1 MLLAGDVGGTKTLL
15 GLFSRAPSRPAPLNI
30 QSFPTADYG
39 SLVEMVDAFLNR
51 QPGGRPVIDAACFGV
66 AGPVIDDR
74 AELTNVGWV
83 VDGSEVAIE
92 FGLGTVHLLNDLVAV
107 AHSISVLQPDELG
120 LLQEGRPNLSGNAGL
135 VAAGTGLGESYLFN
149 DGRRLVPAP
158 SEAGHSDFAART
170 PRELELSAWLIARY
184 GRPELE
190 QVVSG
195 IGLRNLYAFTH
206 PKPCAEVDDA
216 SSETDVPALISRNA
230 FAGTC
235 RCCMEALELFV
246 AAYGAECGNLA
257 LRAVTTRGLYVGGG
271 IAPKILPALR
281 TGLFLDHFCAKPP
294 MRELLESIPVKVI
307 LNPQAGLLG
316 AAVFANAE
324 VQA

>member
-1 MLLAGDVGGTKTLL
+1 MLLAGDIGGTKTLL
-15 GLFSRAPSRPAPLNI
+15 GLFSRAPSRPAPLNV
-30 QSFPTADYG
+30 QSFPTAEYG
-39 SLVEMVDAFLNR
+39 SLIEMVDAFLGR
-51 QPGGRPVIDAACFGV
+51 QPGGRPPIEAASFGV
-66 AGPVIDDR
+66 AGPVLDDR
-74 AELTNVGWV
+74 AELTNVGWI
-83 VDGSEVAIE
+83 VDGREVAIE
-92 FGLGTVHLLNDLVAV
+92 FGLGAVHLLNDLVAI
-107 AHSISVLQPDELG
+107 AHSISVLQPDELAV
-120 LLQEGRPNLSGNAGL
+120 LQEGVPNISGNAGL

-206 PKPCAEVDDA
+206 PVPCEPVEDPDNPV
-216 SSETDVPALISRNA
+216 DVPPLISRKA
-230 FAGTC
+230 FARSC
-235 RCCMEALELFV
+235 PYCLESLEIFV
-246 AAYGAECGNLA
+246 SAYGAECGNLA
-257 LRAVTTRGLYVGGG
+257 LRAVTTRGLFVGGG
-271 IAPKILPALR
+271 IAPKILPALE
-281 TGLFLDHFCAKPP
+281 TGLFLDSFRAKPP
-294 MRELLESIPVKVI
+294 MRELLDTIPVKVI

-324 VQA
+324 VQG

>member
-1 MLLAGDVGGTKTLL
+1 MRAERGAVQSAACCSPATSERTKTLL
-15 GLFSRAPSRPAPLNI
+15 GLFSRAPSRPAPLNV
-30 QSFPTADYG
+30 QSFPTAEYG
-39 SLVEMVDAFLNR
+39 SLIEMVDAFLTR
-51 QPGGRPVIDAACFGV
+51 QPGGRPVIDAASFGV

-83 VDGSEVAIE
+83 VDGREVAIE
-92 FGLGTVHLLNDLVAV
+92 FGLASVHLLNDLVAV

-206 PKPCAEVDDA
+206 PMPCADVDDA
-216 SSETDVPALISRNA
+216 SD
-230 FAGTC
+230 AGG
-235 RCCMEALELFV
+235 RARAHLAEGLRRHLPVLHGGAGAVRVGLRRGV
-246 AAYGAECGNLA
+246 RQPRAARGHHA
-257 LRAVTTRGLYVGGG
+257 RAVCRRRHR
-271 IAPKILPALR
+271 AEDPA
-281 TGLFLDHFCAKPP
+281 
-294 MRELLESIPVKVI
+294 
-307 LNPQAGLLG
+307 G
-316 AAVFANAE
+316 AADGALPRQLLREA
-324 VQA
+324 ADA

>member
-1 MLLAGDVGGTKTLL
+1 MLLAGDIGGTKTLL
-15 GLFSRAPSRPAPLNI
+15 GLFSRAPSRPATLNF
-30 QSFPTADYG
+30 QSFHTADYG
-39 SLVEMVDAFLNR
+39 SLIEMVDAFLAR
-51 QPGGRPVIDAACFGV
+51 QPGGRPRIAAAAFGV

-74 AELTNVGWV
+74 AELTNVGWM
-83 VDGSEVAIE
+83 VDGREAAIE
-92 FGLGTVHLLNDLVAV
+92 FGLGAVHLLNDLVAI
-107 AHSISVLQPDELG
+107 AHSIAVLQPDELAV
-120 LLQEGRPNLSGNAGL
+120 LQEGSPNISGNAGL

-170 PRELELSAWLIARY
+170 PRELELSAWLINRY
-184 GRPELE
+184 GRAEVE

-195 IGLRNLYAFTH
+195 IGLRNLYTFTH
-206 PKPCAEVDDA
+206 PVPCEPVDDP
-216 SSETDVPALISRNA
+216 EHPVDVPPLISRKA
-230 FAGTC
+230 FARTC
-235 RCCMEALELFV
+235 PHCMESLDLFV
-246 AAYGAECGNLA
+246 SAYGAECGNLA

-271 IAPKILPALR
+271 IAPKILPALK
-281 TGLFLDHFCAKPP
+281 TGLFVDSFRAKPP

-324 VQA
+324 CM

>member
-1 MLLAGDVGGTKTLL
+1 M
-15 GLFSRAPSRPAPLNI
+15 RA
-30 QSFPTADYG
+30 
-39 SLVEMVDAFLNR
+39 
-51 QPGGRPVIDAACFGV
+51 
-66 AGPVIDDR
+66 
-74 AELTNVGWV
+74 
-83 VDGSEVAIE
+83 
-92 FGLGTVHLLNDLVAV
+92 
-107 AHSISVLQPDELG
+107 
-120 LLQEGRPNLSGNAGL
+120 
-135 VAAGTGLGESYLFN
+135 
-149 DGRRLVPAP
+149 
-158 SEAGHSDFAART
+158 
-170 PRELELSAWLIARY
+170 Y

-206 PKPCAEVDDA
+206 PMPCADVDDA

-271 IAPKILPALR
+271 IAPKILPALQ

>member
-1 MLLAGDVGGTKTLL
+1 MLLAGDIGGTKTLL
-15 GLFSRAPSRPAPLNI
+15 GLFSRAPSRPAPMNV

-39 SLVEMVDAFLNR
+39 NLSEMVDAFLSR
-51 QPGGRPVIDAACFGV
+51 QPGGRPIIDGATFGV

-83 VDGSEVAIE
+83 VDGREVAIE
-92 FGLGTVHLLNDLVAV
+92 FGLGAVHLLNDLVAI
-107 AHSISVLQPDELG
+107 AHSISVLQPEELDV
-120 LLQEGRPNLSGNAGL
+120 LQEGRPSISGNAGL

-170 PRELELSAWLIARY
+170 PRELELSAWLIERH

-195 IGLRNLYAFTH
+195 IGLGNLYAFTH
-206 PKPCAEVDDA
+206 PKRCADIDDI
-216 SSETDVPALISRNA
+216 SDPRTIPPLISRNA

-235 RCCMEALELFV
+235 ACCREALDLFV
-246 AAYGAECGNLA
+246 SAYGAECGNLA

-271 IAPKILPALR
+271 IAPKILPALE
-281 TGLFLDHFCAKPP
+281 TGAFLESFRAKAP
-294 MRELLESIPVKVI
+294 MRDLLETIPVKVI

-316 AAVFANAE
+316 AAVYANAE
-324 VQA
+324 LAE

>member
-1 MLLAGDVGGTKTLL
+1 M
-15 GLFSRAPSRPAPLNI
+15 
-30 QSFPTADYG
+30 
-39 SLVEMVDAFLNR
+39 
-51 QPGGRPVIDAACFGV
+51 IDAACFGV

-92 FGLGTVHLLNDLVAV
+92 FGLGTVHLLNDLVAI

>member
-1 MLLAGDVGGTKTLL
+1 MLLAGDIGGTKTLL
-15 GLFSRAPSRPAPLNI
+15 GLFSRAPSRPAPLNV
-30 QSFPTADYG
+30 QSFPTDDYG
-39 SLVEMVDAFLNR
+39 SLVEMVDAFLMR
-51 QPGGRPVIDAACFGV
+51 QPGGRPIIDAAAFGV

-83 VDGSEVAIE
+83 VDGREAAIA
-92 FGLGTVHLLNDLVAV
+92 FGLASVHLLNDLVAI
-107 AHSISVLQPDELG
+107 AHSISVLLPDELG

-170 PRELELSAWLIARY
+170 PRELELSAWLIARD

-195 IGLRNLYAFTH
+195 IGLRNLYTFTH
-206 PKPCAEVDDA
+206 PVPCEDIEDA
-216 SSETDVPALISRNA
+216 SEPVDVPALISRKA

-235 RCCMEALELFV
+235 RYCMEALELFV
-246 AAYGAECGNLA
+246 SAYGAECGNLA

-271 IAPKILPALR
+271 IAPKILPALQ
-281 TGLFLDHFCAKPP
+281 TGLFLNSFCAKPP
-294 MRELLESIPVKVI
+294 MEDLLASIPVKVI

-316 AAVFANAE
+316 AAVYANAE
-324 VQA
+324 VMA

>member
-1 MLLAGDVGGTKTLL
+1 MLLAGDIGATKTLL
-15 GLFSRAPSRPAPLNI
+15 GLFSRAPSRPAPLSV
-30 QSFPTADYG
+30 QSFVTSEYG
-39 SLVEMVDAFLNR
+39 SLIDMVNAFFAR
-51 QPGGRPVIDAACFGV
+51 QPGGRPVVDAAAFGV

-74 AELTNVGWV
+74 AEITNVGWV
-83 VDGSEVAIE
+83 VDGREVALE
-92 FGLGTVHLLNDLVAV
+92 FGLGAVHLLNDLVAV
-107 AHSISVLQPDELG
+107 AHSISVLLPDELG
-120 LLQEGRPNLSGNAGL
+120 VLQEGRPNLSGNAGL

-170 PRELELSAWLIARY
+170 MRELELSAWLIARY

-195 IGLRNLYAFTH
+195 LGLRNLYAFTH
-206 PKPCAEVDDA
+206 PTPCADVDTPSDPKA
-216 SSETDVPALISRNA
+216 LPPLISKNA
-230 FAGTC
+230 LAGTC
-235 RCCMEALELFV
+235 RCCMEALDLFV
-246 AAYGAECGNLA
+246 SAYGAECGNLA

-271 IAPKILPALR
+271 IAPKILPALQ
-281 TGLFLDHFCAKPP
+281 TGRFLDNFCAKPP
-294 MRELLESIPVKVI
+294 MRELLETIPVKVI

-324 VQA
+324 VA

>member
-1 MLLAGDVGGTKTLL
+1 MLLAGDIGATKTLL
-15 GLFSRAPSRPAPLNI
+15 GLFSRAPSRPAPLSV
-30 QSFPTADYG
+30 QSFPTSEYG
-39 SLVEMVDAFLNR
+39 SLIDMVNAFFAR
-51 QPGGRPVIDAACFGV
+51 QPGGRPIVDAAAFGV

-74 AELTNVGWV
+74 AEITNVGWV
-83 VDGSEVAIE
+83 VDCREVALE
-92 FGLGTVHLLNDLVAV
+92 FGLGAVRLLNDLVAV
-107 AHSISVLQPDELG
+107 AYSISVLLPDELNV
-120 LLQEGRPNLSGNAGL
+120 LQEGRPNLSGNAGL

-170 PRELELSAWLIARY
+170 TRELELSAWLIARY

-195 IGLRNLYAFTH
+195 LGLRNLYAFTH
-206 PKPCAEVDDA
+206 PTPCADVDTPSDPKA
-216 SSETDVPALISRNA
+216 LPPLISRNA
-230 FAGTC
+230 LAGTC
-235 RCCMEALELFV
+235 RCCMEALDLFV

-257 LRAVTTRGLYVGGG
+257 LRALTTRGLYVGGG
-271 IAPKILPALR
+271 IAPKILPALQ
-281 TGLFLDHFCAKPP
+281 TGRFLDNFCAKPP

-316 AAVFANAE
+316 AAAFANAQ
-324 VQA
+324 VA